1 MQQPIDLTLTH
12 TTQTTYSLDQK
23 LADLRRILRNLGRVI
38 VALSGGV
45 DSTLLWLVAHEEL
58 GDNALAVT
66 AVSPSLAS
74 WEQEDIRELV
84 LEIGG
89 RHQFVQTTEV
99 DNPNYAANA
108 SNRCYF
114 CKSTL
119 WETLESI
126 AAGDGYRYLVDGFNL
141 DDVGDFR
148 PGQEAGKE
156 HQVQSP
162 LKEAG
167 FDKTDVRAAARLLHL
182 SVWDKPAMA
191 CLASR
196 FAYGVSID
204 ADKLS
209 RVDQAEG
216 WIRQRGLSQLRV
228 RVQDEKLARIE
239 VPVEDMPLLFTNR
252 LQLVEHFKQLGF
264 TYITLDLEGFR
275 SGSMNLA
282 LTS

>member
-126 AAGDGYRYLVDGFNL
+126 AAGEGYRYLVDGFNL

-167 FDKTDVRAAARLLHL
+167 FDKTDVRAAARLLGL

-239 VPVEDMPLLFTNR
+239 VPVEDMSLLLANR
-252 LQLVEHFKQLGF
+252 LQLVEHFQQLGF